1 MVIPTKRLPHLPRL
15 VDDYFHDY
23 GKVQEFFDGDFRD
36 AAAYERQIERTLA
49 RRIPREELAAILR
62 EQNQSY
68 GCDPRTLGH
77 IEAMEQEQTCAVVT
91 GQQVGLFSGPLY
103 TIYKALTAIKLAERL
118 SRNGPGRAVPVFWLA
133 SDDHDLAEIDHLV
146 LLDKD
151 NRLDEVR
158 CGMPSRKLKIPVSA
172 LVLPPEI
179 ADCLRRLADLTP
191 DSEFKADIIAALSE
205 AYRPGRGWVDAFA
218 RWMTRLF
225 PSHGLIFIDASH
237 PRLKELGGEVFYREI
252 SEKSAATPPALA
264 ASRKLRDAG
273 YEGQVHLHEGILN
286 IFYAERER
294 RSIQWDGRAFEI
306 KDPRETRSK
315 EELLALAKEK
325 PFLFSPNVLL
335 RPIYQDTLLPTVAYV
350 GGPGEI
356 AYFAQMKEVY
366 EKFALPMPVIY
377 PRKSLTVVERKIDRI
392 LAKYHLGIPDLW
404 GGADRIF
411 RSLGESEVPEPLG
424 RALSLAAS
432 HLEQDFEPLI
442 RDIADFE
449 PTLKESAQLARGKIV
464 QQLQF
469 LEKKIVRAAKKRN
482 DIAVGQIRKAGDHLY
497 PNGHLQERVF
507 NIVPYLL
514 KYGPA
519 FMDKLDE
526 AIDLDEHDHQILTI

>member
-1 MVIPTKRLPHLPRL
+1 VFIPTKRLPHLSRL
-15 VDDYFHDY
+15 ADDYFHDF
-23 GKVQEFFDGDFRD
+23 GKVREFFDGDFRD
-36 AAAYERQIERTLA
+36 AAAYERQTERTRA
-49 RRIPREELAAILR
+49 RRIPRDELAAILR

-68 GCDPRTLGH
+68 GCGPRTLGH
-77 IEAMEQEQTCAVVT
+77 IESMEREQACAVVT
-91 GQQVGLFSGPLY
+91 GQQAGLFSGPLY

-118 SRNGPGRAVPVFWLA
+118 SRNGPGKCVPVFWLA
-133 SDDHDLAEIDHLV
+133 SDDHDLAEIDHIV

-151 NRLDEVR
+151 NRLEEVR
-158 CGMPSRKLKIPVSA
+158 CRMPSGKLKVPASA

-179 ADCLRRLADLTP
+179 ADCLRRLADLTQE
-191 DSEFKADIIAALSE
+191 SEFKADIIAALSE
-205 AYRPGRGWVDAFA
+205 AYRPGRGWVEAFA

-225 PSHGLIFIDASH
+225 QSHGLIFIDASH
-237 PRLKELGGEVFYREI
+237 PCLKEMGAEVFYREI
-252 SEKSAATPPALA
+252 TEESAATPPALV
-264 ASRKLRDAG
+264 ASQRLRDAG
-273 YEGQVHLHEGILN
+273 YEIQIHLHAGILN
-286 IFYAERER
+286 IFYAERAR
-294 RSIQWDGRAFEI
+294 RSVQWDGHAFEI

-315 EELLALAKEK
+315 EDLLALAKEK

-335 RPIYQDTLLPTVAYV
+335 RSIYQDTLLPTVAYV

-356 AYFAQMKEVY
+356 AYFAQMKGVY
-366 EKFALPMPVIY
+366 EKFGLPMPVIY

-392 LAKYHLGIPDLW
+392 LAKYHLEIPDLW
-404 GGADRIF
+404 GGADGII
-411 RSLGESEVPEPLG
+411 RSLGESGVPKSLG
-424 RALSLAAS
+424 EGLSLTAS

-442 RDIADFE
+442 QDVAAFE
-449 PTLKESAQLARGKIV
+449 PTLKESALLARGKMV

-469 LEKKIVRAAKKRN
+469 LEKKIVRAAKKQN

-519 FMDKLDE
+519 FVDKLAE
-526 AIDLDEHDHQILTI
+526 AINIDEYDHQILTI